1 MSQPSDLAQ
10 GDKPAYTKSMMDY
23 LGDRE
28 PFSVFEGTPSA
39 LRAAAT
45 AVPEEKLRVLE
56 ALGKWSVLNL
66 VQHLAHVELVL
77 GSRYRIVLAEE
88 GSPLVAMDPDRIGL
102 ILSSLSTIH
111 CQLSTA
117 LWHTMP
123 NYPQSTRFPRILF
136 GAGLTRMGG

>member
-1 MSQPSDLAQ
+1 
-10 GDKPAYTKSMMDY
+10 
-23 LGDRE
+23 
-28 PFSVFEGTPSA
+28 VFEGTPSA

-123 NYPQSTRFPRILF
+123 NYPQGTRFPQIFF
-136 GAGLTRMGG
+136 GISYRRNFG